1 MPKYAHQT
9 FEGGGIAVWHIT
21 ETAEQLYAMLGTHFY
36 DRQLEGIRN
45 ESRRAEWLAVRVLV
59 AELLGTECVVAYHQT
74 GRPYLSDGNCHISI
88 SHTKGYAALAYCYD
102 APIGLDI
109 EHVSPR
115 VSRVAHRFLTSE
127 EATYIDKCD
136 ERERLSYQLLGWSA
150 KEALYKFFDIAEGAD
165 FQTAF
170 NILPYAL
177 EMQGSFSVVVGFL
190 SNTAILVNYQLF
202 PDFVCTWVMGA
213 QGILSGTDSFFLRR
227 GMR

>member
-1 MPKYAHQT
+1 MPKYAHHT

-21 ETAEQLYAMLGTHFY
+21 ETAEQLYAMLGTHVY
-36 DRQLEGIRN
+36 DCQLEGIRS

-74 GRPYLSDGNCHISI
+74 GRPYLSNSSCYISI

-115 VSRVAHRFLTSE
+115 VSRVAHRFVTSE
-127 EATYIDKCD
+127 EAAYIDKCGD
-136 ERERLSYQLLGWSA
+136 HDKLLYQLLGWSA
-150 KEALYKFFDIAEGAD
+150 KEALYKFFDVAEGAD

-177 EMQGSFSVVVGFL
+177 ETQGDFDVAVGFL
-190 SNTAILVNYQLF
+190 PNAAILVNYQLV
-202 PDFVCTWVMGA
+202 PDFVCTWVMDT
-213 QGILSGTDSFFLRR
+213 QRMLSGIDSVFLRR
-227 GMR
+227 GIR